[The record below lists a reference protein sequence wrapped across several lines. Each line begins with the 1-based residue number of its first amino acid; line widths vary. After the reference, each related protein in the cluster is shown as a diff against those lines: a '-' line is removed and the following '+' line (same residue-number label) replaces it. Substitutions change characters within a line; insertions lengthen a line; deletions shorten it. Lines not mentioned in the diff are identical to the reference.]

1 MGVGAMR
8 AVSQP
13 GKPEIDKIRFTYL
26 SLSVCQE
33 RTYASGPRPP
43 PPTPTSWKSDAQPR
57 HMTEPAAASPKD
69 GAQQPVTALQVKATE
84 LCHTYF
90 TALGHLQNA
99 APEAPLD
106 ETDLARTARVAG
118 YQGLVDELAA
128 AVVQKHREIEGLV
141 DELEHMPRSEEDE
154 LRRLHEAQEEH
165 AAATE
170 RLRASVAKTGAP
182 RHACR
187 ETWR

>member
-1 MGVGAMR
+1 MA
-8 AVSQP
+8 
-13 GKPEIDKIRFTYL
+13 
-26 SLSVCQE
+26 
-33 RTYASGPRPP
+33 
-43 PPTPTSWKSDAQPR
+43 
-57 HMTEPAAASPKD
+57 EPAAVSPKD
-69 GAQQPVTALQVKATE
+69 GAHQPVTALQVKATE

-106 ETDLARTARVAG
+106 ETGPARTARVAG
-118 YQGLVDELAA
+118 FQGLVDELAA

-141 DELEHMPRSEEDE
+141 DELEAMPRSEEDE
-154 LRRLHEAQEEH
+154 LRRLREAQEDH

-182 RHACR
+182 HHAHLR
-187 ETWR
+187 EKIDGPASHPRARAPPPHRVCWAATNLTLARTSYVPLINPNQRGWPAACAAR